1 GGNDREPRAGGDDVI
16 GCELARVGN
25 RQTQYI
31 LSRPQRQRLENAVN
45 GAARIDYRRP
55 VRRRRGRAGHGD
67 TRLDVD
73 NGDLEHRRRKA
84 ARRVVSG
91 ADHQRPAFG
100 DTVGWP
106 AAAIEDVDRAEADLA
121 GAGAAAGQ
129 RRLLAGRRAVHF
141 FEVAVRDFDGGAGCA
156 HLAAI
161 EPHNPVAEPAH
172 VPEIVRDDQHRLAE
186 GNQLAQAF
194 ERPPP
199 ERRVADRQH
208 LVDEHDVGIAVD
220 GDAEAEP
227 GIQAGRVAFH
237 GRVYQLLDLGK
248 LHDLVEAAVD
258 VAAGQNEQAGDK
270 MHVLAASELGMKSR
284 AQLD

>member
-1 GGNDREPRAGGDDVI
+1 M
-16 GCELARVGN
+16 
-25 RQTQYI
+25 
-31 LSRPQRQRLENAVN
+31 
-45 GAARIDYRRP
+45 
-55 VRRRRGRAGHGD
+55 
-67 TRLDVD
+67 
-73 NGDLEHRRRKA
+73 
-84 ARRVVSG
+84 
-91 ADHQRPAFG
+91 
-100 DTVGWP
+100 
-106 AAAIEDVDRAEADLA
+106 
-121 GAGAAAGQ
+121 
-129 RRLLAGRRAVHF
+129 
-141 FEVAVRDFDGGAGCA
+141 RD
-156 HLAAI
+156 
-161 EPHNPVAEPAH
+161 E
-172 VPEIVRDDQHRLAE
+172 QHRLAE

-237 GRVYQLLDLGK
+237 GRVDQLLDLGK

-258 VAAGQNEQAGDK
+258 VAAGQTEQAGAK